1 MRYSMITLLLLFI
14 SIQCF
19 GNPLPDKPHVYVVGF
34 GEVEVEPDIMTIK
47 VGIEAKD
54 KVMKTAKADVDDRSN
69 RLINS
74 CINMGIE
81 RRDISS
87 TTLQIRPDYEY
98 HDNRRVFS
106 GTIVSRQIE
115 ITLKDLKNYPD
126 IMMSLVESKVT
137 ETLDT
142 TLSVS
147 NGKSLGDKA
156 LVKALADAKLQ
167 AEMIALASGKEL
179 GDVHSV
185 SEFDTRLDERIQLI
199 PGRSIAGQP
208 QRIPGISARAA
219 AASRN
224 EPFEPGL
231 ISVFTTVYVV
241 YLLE

>member
-1 MRYSMITLLLLFI
+1 MRYSMITLLFLFI
-14 SIQCF
+14 SMQCF

-54 KVMKTAKADVDDRSN
+54 KVMKTAKADVDGRSN
-69 RLINS
+69 TLINS
-74 CINMGIE
+74 CINIGIE

-87 TTLQIRPDYEY
+87 TALQIRPHYEY

-126 IMMSLVESKVT
+126 LMMSLVEANVT
-137 ETLDT
+137 QTIST
-142 TLSVS
+142 NLSIS
-147 NGKSLGDKA
+147 NDKSLSDKA
-156 LVKALADAKLQ
+156 LVNALADAKLQ
-167 AEMIALASGKEL
+167 AEIIAKASGREL
-179 GDVHSV
+179 GDVHSI
-185 SEFDTRLDERIQLI
+185 SEFDTRLEERMYLI
-199 PGRSIAGQP
+199 TTGRTAG
-208 QRIPGISARAA
+208 QRIPRVMSKSQSGIS
-219 AASRN
+219 

-231 ISVFTTVYVV
+231 ISVVATVYVV